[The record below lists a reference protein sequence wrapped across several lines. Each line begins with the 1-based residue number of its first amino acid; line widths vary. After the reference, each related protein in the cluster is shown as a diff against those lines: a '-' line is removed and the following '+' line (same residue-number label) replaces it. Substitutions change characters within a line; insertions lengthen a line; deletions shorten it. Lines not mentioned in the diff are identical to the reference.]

1 MPRSKR
7 YKAIAQK
14 VDPTRAYTIDEAVQL
29 LAESPVK
36 FDAGVE
42 LHCRLGID
50 TKKSDQL
57 VRGTVVLPH
66 GTGKVTR
73 VAAFVSEAKVTE
85 ATAAG
90 ADLIGTD
97 EVIEKIKQSG
107 KCDFD
112 IAVATPDMMRKLGPI
127 AKILG
132 QQGLMPTPKTETVGP
147 NVTEMVL
154 QLKAGK
160 VAFRNDDGGNVH
172 FLIGRVSF
180 PAQQLKENVTTII
193 EALRRVKPSDSK
205 GVYLVRCTLSSS
217 MGPGV
222 RLMVE

>member
-1 MPRSKR
+1 MARSKR
-7 YKAIAQK
+7 YKALAQK
-14 VDPTRAYTIDEAVQL
+14 IDPTKVYPIDEALKLVTE
-29 LAESPVK
+29 APVK

-66 GTGKVTR
+66 GTGKTTR
-73 VAAFVSEAKVTE
+73 VAAFVSEAKAAE

-112 IAVATPDMMRKLGPI
+112 I
-127 AKILG
+127 
-132 QQGLMPTPKTETVGP
+132 
-147 NVTEMVL
+147 
-154 QLKAGK
+154 
-160 VAFRNDDGGNVH
+160 
-172 FLIGRVSF
+172 
-180 PAQQLKENVTTII
+180 
-193 EALRRVKPSDSK
+193 
-205 GVYLVRCTLSSS
+205 
-217 MGPGV
+217 
-222 RLMVE
+222 